1 MTKNVTRSDWKN
13 RPNPEMMDED
23 DGLPMPD
30 GSRIREDEDE
40 RDVYAGNQMQGI
52 SPGTVPDAENQK
64 DVRRAEEETRMMQ
77 EAQNVRLQAKISQLE
92 RRLKEALREED
103 YESAVLCRDQIRT
116 LKEEI
121 GKC

>member
-1 MTKNVTRSDWKN
+1 
-13 RPNPEMMDED
+13 MMDED

-92 RRLKEALREED
+92 SENVKM
-103 YESAVLCRDQIRT
+103 V
-116 LKEEI
+116 
-121 GKC
+121 